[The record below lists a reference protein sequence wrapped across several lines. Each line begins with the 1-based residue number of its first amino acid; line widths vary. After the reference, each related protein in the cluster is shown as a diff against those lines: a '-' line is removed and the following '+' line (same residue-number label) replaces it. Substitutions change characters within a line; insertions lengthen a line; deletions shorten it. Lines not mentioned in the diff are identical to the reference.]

1 MARIMSFKENADIT
15 TDNNLR
21 FKLEAIPGAVLVFDS
36 NFQLINHNPEAS
48 AILQSLGIGI
58 RDLQSQNHSLLK
70 LRVKRKHQTVLLKN
84 LLSQLAER
92 SEHQIIEN
100 VSLVGQDSQT
110 VTPML
115 LKAKVNNSESSAVN
129 IVVHLSASAESLIDL
144 SQQPLKLELLDHLS
158 EATLV
163 TDRYFNVI
171 DFNKAYCEITQL
183 SPEEVWMKKFRL
195 KHLLKNDPDVYR
207 AIRREVVAEGFWQGE
222 LTNVRASGERFPISL
237 SVTRVL
243 ANDGSV
249 SHYIIVF
256 SDITELKIARQRLDF
271 LAYHDQL
278 THLPNRSLS
287 QMRFQ
292 HSAERAAR
300 NSTKVAVLF
309 IDLDN
314 FKFVNDSLGHNKGD
328 ALLKQFASRL
338 QSVTRGQ
345 DTVSRLSGD
354 EFLILLEDV
363 VNVEQITRVAQ
374 KILNQL
380 ERPFQLGEQE
390 RYVGAC
396 IGISVYPDDGKSFDE
411 LTRNAN
417 TAMHTAKQT
426 EKHNYTFYKTEFS
439 QRAIRRSQLEHDL
452 RSALVQNAFH
462 LHYQP
467 QFDLNHGIVAGAEA
481 LLRWNHP
488 SGEFISPA
496 EFIPIIEA
504 TGLIVPI
511 GRWVAK
517 QALMA
522 LKRWRSKGLD
532 LPRVAINLSGIQLQ
546 KDDFEAY
553 LDDLLSELGMQPED
567 LEIEITESIF
577 VENEASSKVI
587 EALHRKG
594 IFMALD
600 DFGTGYSSLAYLTRL
615 SFDKIKLDRSFICDI
630 EQSDS
635 SKSMVRSLVA
645 LAQTLG
651 FEVIAEGVENQA
663 QLELLMHYGC
673 DEAQGYFIGRP
684 VSEDNFMTQVSEF
697 YAQFQQFQQKS
708 FG

>member
-1 MARIMSFKENADIT
+1 MSFKESTGINT
-15 TDNNLR
+15 KNHPQLN
-21 FKLEAIPGAVLVFDS
+21 LEAIPGAILVFNS
-36 NFQLINHNPEAS
+36 SCQLIGHNSEAL
-48 AILQSLGIGI
+48 AFLRTLGIDL
-58 RDLQSQNHSLLK
+58 RDFQSNNHPLLNLK
-70 LRVKRKHQTVLLKN
+70 IKRKQQTVAFGS
-84 LLSQLAER
+84 LLSQLAGRSDER
-92 SEHQIIEN
+92 FIEK
-100 VSLVGQDSQT
+100 VSLVANDGKT
-110 VTPML
+110 VKPML
-115 LKAKVNNSESSAVN
+115 LTAKFNEAESSAEN
-129 IVVHLSASAESLIDL
+129 IVIQLSAWVETRPDL
-144 SQQPLKLELLDHLS
+144 SKQPQQLEVLDHLS

-163 TDRYFNVI
+163 TDRFFNVI
-171 DFNKAYCEITQL
+171 GFNKAYCDITQL
-183 SPEEVWMKKFRL
+183 SPEEVWMRKIRL
-195 KHLLKNDPDVYR
+195 KRLLKNEPENYR
-207 AIRREVVAEGFWQGE
+207 SIRRELVTEGFWQGE
-222 LTNVRASGERFPISL
+222 LTYVRKNGERFPISL
-237 SVTRVL
+237 SVRQVMSEE
-243 ANDGSV
+243 GGV

-278 THLPNRSLS
+278 THLPNRALS
-287 QMRFQ
+287 QIRYL
-292 HSAERAAR
+292 HSCERAAR
-300 NSTKVAVLF
+300 QSTKVAVLF

-314 FKFVNDSLGHNKGD
+314 FKLVNDSLGHNKGD

-363 VNVEQITRVAQ
+363 AKVEQITCVAE

-380 ERPFQLGEQE
+380 EIPFQLGEQE

-396 IGISVYPDDGKSFDE
+396 IGIAVYPDDGKSFDE

-426 EKHNYTFYKTEFS
+426 EKHNYTFYKAEFS
-439 QRAIRRSQLEHDL
+439 HRAIRRSQLEHDL

-467 QFDLNHGIVAGAEA
+467 QFDLNHGVVSGAEA

-504 TGLIVPI
+504 SGLIVPI

-517 QALMA
+517 EALMA
-522 LKRWRSKGLD
+522 LKRWRNEGLD

-553 LDDLLSELGMQPED
+553 IDQLLPELSLQPED

-615 SFDKIKLDRSFICDI
+615 SFDKIKLDRSFIGDI
-630 EQSDS
+630 EQNDS

-684 VSEDNFMTQVSEF
+684 VPEDNFMAQVSEF
-697 YAQFQQFQQKS
+697 YAQFRQLKQKS
-708 FG
+708 FA